1 MGTKG
6 TETAKQTASL
16 ILVNDDLSS
25 MIDAVAMGRRI
36 YNNIKK
42 AIQFVISIHIPII
55 LIVFIPL
62 SLGWVFPSIFSPIH
76 IAFLELIMDP
86 TCSIVYENE
95 PIEKNILNQKPKPFS
110 KSFFSNTEMFQSI
123 LQGLMITVGVLII
136 YQFAVQNGASEALTR
151 TMVFTG
157 LVTSNI
163 FLTLLNRSFFYSII
177 TTLSYKNNL
186 VGIMISVTVLIL
198 SIILFI
204 PPVRRFFEFEQ
215 LSISQLAISIGI
227 GTLSVIWYELVKL
240 YKRITAQ
247 NKNIKINVG

>member
-1 MGTKG
+1 MGARG
-6 TETAKQTASL
+6 TEIAKQTASL
-16 ILVNDDLSS
+16 ILVNDDLST
-25 MIDAVAMGRRI
+25 MVDAVAMGRRI
-36 YNNIKK
+36 NNNIKK

-62 SLGWVFPSIFSPIH
+62 AMGWVYPSIFTPIH

-95 PIEKNILNQKPKPFS
+95 PIEKNSMNQKPKPFS
-110 KSFFSNTEMFQSI
+110 KSFFSNKEMIQSI
-123 LQGLMITVGVLII
+123 LQGLIITFGLVII

-177 TTLSYKNNL
+177 TTLNYKNNL
-186 VGIMISVTVLIL
+186 VGIVISTTMLIVSLIL
-198 SIILFI
+198 FV
-204 PPVRRFFEFEQ
+204 PPIRLFFEFES
-215 LSISQLAISIGI
+215 LSIFQLAFSIGI
-227 GTLSVIWYELVKL
+227 GTVSVIWFEFVKL
-240 YKRITAQ
+240 YKR
-247 NKNIKINVG
+247 NIAHSNSDKTP